1 MTLVNREDSYWG
13 RRRLSRRRILQGTAT
28 GASGLLGA
36 ALVGCGDDDDG
47 GGSGAPVGIPT
58 ARATSTP
65 VATRNK
71 GGTLK
76 FAFTIPTR
84 VSPRGAT
91 GGTHQEYLNVLGDSY
106 VYINSKGEFDPKLS
120 LWQSWEQP
128 DGQTIN
134 AKIRP
139 NVKFHDGTVFD
150 ANAVKRHLDF
160 MTVAKNVP
168 NFGFFSWFENY
179 DSVTVI
185 DSSTVR
191 LKSKT
196 PDASFLGIFG
206 LAPGVPFS
214 LNQVDKLGD
223 DEMRQPAMT
232 GPYLLKSYKEESGM
246 LMEANPEYW
255 GERTFDTIDWQHIAD
270 SKIRAATLQSG
281 DLDAVWYIASDEST
295 LILSKDSTYKNFPLS
310 VAPESLEMNHARPG
324 LRDLRVRQAI
334 ASALDK
340 KKVVEVVMRTQGR
353 PTLTG
358 LMPPNTWGA
367 LEYEKYPFDLKAA
380 KQYLDASGVQTP
392 LKLVYGYSGTA
403 AANQAQLTTIQIYQE
418 GLRQIG
424 IELELKNTPVAS
436 TVANSEWQKGEL
448 DFVQGSPGVRPDPS
462 IQYNIYL
469 SSKASL
475 APGARYSTDPIH
487 KDIDAKIQKSLE
499 TFDRNEREKIFH
511 DLHRTMIDNVVCRV
525 PTIDRVRWFFHR
537 NTVVAA
543 DEVVNAP
550 GGASFRLR
558 NVWKA

>member
-1 MTLVNREDSYWG
+1 MTNSESSYWG
-13 RRRLSRRRILQGTAT
+13 RRISRRRVLRGTASGMT
-28 GASGLLGA
+28 GLVGA
-36 ALVGCGDDDDG
+36 ALVGCGGDDEG
-47 GGSGAPVGIPT
+47 PGQGAPVGIPT
-58 ARATSTP
+58 ARPTSTP
-65 VATRNK
+65 VAQRNK

-91 GGTHQEYLNVLGDSY
+91 GGTHQEYLNLLGDSY

-128 DGQTIN
+128 DSQTIT

-139 NVKFHDGTVFD
+139 NVKFHDGTLFD

-179 DSVTVI
+179 ESVTVV

-191 LKSKT
+191 IKSKT

-214 LNQVDKLGD
+214 LDQVEKLGD
-223 DEMRQPAMT
+223 DEMRQPMMT
-232 GPYLLKSYKEESGM
+232 GPYVLKSYKEEAQM
-246 LMEANPEYW
+246 VLEKNPDYW
-255 GERTFDTIDWQHIAD
+255 GERTFDTIDWQHIVD

-281 DLDAVWYIASDEST
+281 DLDAVWYISSDEST
-295 LILSKDSTYKNFPLS
+295 LLLSKDSAYRNYPLS
-310 VAPESLEMNHARPG
+310 VAPESLELNHARPG

-340 KKVVEVVMRTQGR
+340 KKVIDVVARTQGR
-353 PTLTG
+353 PTVTG

-367 LEYEKYPFDLKAA
+367 LEYEKYPYDLKAA
-380 KQYLDASGVQTP
+380 KQYLDAAGVQTP

-424 IELELKNTPVAS
+424 IELELRNTPVAS
-436 TVANSEWQKGEL
+436 TVANSEWQKGDL
-448 DFVQGSPGVRPDPS
+448 DMVTGSPGVRPDPS

-499 TFDRNEREKIFH
+499 TFDRAERERIFH
-511 DLHRTMIDNVVCRV
+511 DLHRTMVDNLVCRV
-525 PTIDRVRWFFHR
+525 QTIDRVRWFFHR